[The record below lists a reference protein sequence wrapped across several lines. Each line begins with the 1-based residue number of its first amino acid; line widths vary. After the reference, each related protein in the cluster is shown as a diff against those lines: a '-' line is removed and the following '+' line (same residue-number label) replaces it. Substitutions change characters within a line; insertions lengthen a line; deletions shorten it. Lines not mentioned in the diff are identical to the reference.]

1 MCWGRGA
8 TPIKAGQ
15 VRQSRDGEEPG
26 VSENKKTCVGGWRS
40 RKVGGR
46 AELSVRGW
54 VTDGLW
60 AMVRTMDFILKAAF
74 GWEVVC
80 FKNTTLRGEQP
91 GAWKQGQQ
99 SRGHH
104 RGAEEDG
111 GGLVQSV
118 SGKGGGKGMELGY
131 VLQAEEM

>member
-1 MCWGRGA
+1 MLR
-8 TPIKAGQ
+8 
-15 VRQSRDGEEPG
+15 RS
-26 VSENKKTCVGGWRS
+26 CVGGGELPQSKRDKYDSPEMERS
-40 RKVGGR
+40 LECLRTRKPAWVGGGAGR
-46 AELSVRGW
+46 SEVELSCH
-54 VTDGLW
+54 TDGLW
-60 AMVRTMDFILKAAF
+60 AMVRTTDFILKAAF

-91 GAWKQGQQ
+91 EAWKQGQQ